1 MTLRGLAV
9 TTAVHCLFGVQT
21 DLPGAR
27 GVPSIP
33 RIRSSAPK
41 AMALPISLSG
51 FVRRAAEAARPGEVT
66 RRPGMC
72 TCCRGTSCQPTR
84 PTLRTWS
91 RPEQLQSPSTHK
103 CQITLWLYKS
113 SLITES
119 MKWRPSPLRA
129 EPGDGR
135 SLSGVC
141 MRQEGISCNKPEVK
155 GPEEK

>member
-1 MTLRGLAV
+1 VTLPGLAV
-9 TTAVHCLFGVQT
+9 TIAHHCLLETQT

-27 GVPSIP
+27 GVPSTP
-33 RIRSSAPK
+33 RSRSSAPK
-41 AMALPISLSG
+41 AMALPLSLSEVCPDSG
-51 FVRRAAEAARPGEVT
+51 LRPGEVT

-72 TCCRGTSCQPTR
+72 TCCRGTRRQPTR
-84 PTLRTWS
+84 PALGTWS

-103 CQITLWLYKS
+103 CQITLRLYKS

-119 MKWRPSPLRA
+119 MKWRPRPLRA
-129 EPGDGR
+129 VPGDGR

-141 MRQEGISCNKPEVK
+141 MREGGISCNKPEVK